1 MIKINK
7 KILLGDVWD
16 ELIFPLILNIIII
29 LAAFFIVEYFN

>member
-7 KILLGDVWD
+7 KILLGDIWD